1 MLQWPTGHCSFVEQP
16 KMEKPTKPPG
26 KLKAFLKS
34 LGPGLIT
41 GASDDDPSGIATY
54 SQVGAQFG
62 FSMLWTALITFP
74 LMAVIQEICARIGL
88 VTTNGLTTTLK
99 DHYPKW
105 VLWLMILFSFPAI
118 ILNIGADIA
127 SMGAAAHMLFP
138 QVAAFLFSSIFTLL
152 IIVAIIRYPYQKI
165 AAILKWFC
173 ITLLIY
179 LIVPFFTKFSWLDVL
194 KSTFVPKIQLNKNY
208 INMLV
213 AILGTTISPY
223 LFFWQAT
230 MESEDEKSGS
240 GPIVINKKVLTTMR
254 KDVDAGMFFSN
265 LVMFFIILTCGSVLY
280 PNGIR
285 QIDTVEQAAKAL
297 QPIAGNMAYWLF
309 AIGIVGTGFLAIPVL
324 SGSLSYMAAE
334 SFNWQEGL
342 DKKYFQAKPF
352 YGVIVLSTVVGL
364 LLNLLGI
371 SPIKALIYSGILYG
385 VTAPVIILIIMHISN
400 NKKIMGAH
408 VNSRWSNGWGYT
420 TLVLMSV
427 AAVALIYF
435 QFF

>member
-1 MLQWPTGHCSFVEQP
+1 
-16 KMEKPTKPPG
+16 
-26 KLKAFLKS
+26 
-34 LGPGLIT
+34 
-41 GASDDDPSGIATY
+41 
-54 SQVGAQFG
+54 
-62 FSMLWTALITFP
+62 
-74 LMAVIQEICARIGL
+74 
-88 VTTNGLTTTLK
+88 
-99 DHYPKW
+99 
-105 VLWLMILFSFPAI
+105 MILASFPAI

-138 QVAAFLFSSIFTLL
+138 QVAAFLFSSVFTLL

-165 AAILKWFC
+165 AAVLKWLC

-194 KSTFVPKIQLNKNY
+194 KSTFIPKIQLNKYY

-230 MESEDEKSGS
+230 MESEDEKSGA
-240 GPIVINKKVLTTMR
+240 GPIIINKKVLTTMR

-265 LVMFFIILTCGSVLY
+265 LVMFFIILTCGAVLY

-309 AIGIVGTGFLAIPVL
+309 AIGIIGTGFLAIPVL

-334 SFNWQEGL
+334 TFNWQEGL

-352 YGVIVLSTVVGL
+352 YGVIIVSTVVGL
-364 LLNLLGI
+364 LINLFGI
-371 SPIKALIYSGILYG
+371 SPIQGLIY
-385 VTAPVIILIIMHISN
+385 
-400 NKKIMGAH
+400 
-408 VNSRWSNGWGYT
+408 
-420 TLVLMSV
+420 
-427 AAVALIYF
+427 
-435 QFF
+435 

>member
-1 MLQWPTGHCSFVEQP
+1 MASHCIVTEQL
-16 KMEKPTKPPG
+16 KMAEPIKKQG
-26 KLKAFLKS
+26 KLRTFLKS

-152 IIVAIIRYPYQKI
+152 IIIAIIRYPYQKI

-194 KSTFVPKIQLNKNY
+194 KSTFIPKIQLNKNY

-230 MESEDEKSGS
+230 MESEDEKSGAS
-240 GPIVINKKVLTTMR
+240 PIVINKKVLTTMR

-265 LVMFFIILTCGSVLY
+265 LVMFFIILTCGAVLY

-352 YGVIVLSTVVGL
+352 YGVIILSTVVGL
-364 LLNLLGI
+364 LINLFGI
-371 SPIKALIYSGILYG
+371 SPIQGLIYSGILYG
-385 VTAPVIILIIMHISN
+385 LTAPVIILIIMHISN

-435 QFF
+435 QFFYA

>member
-1 MLQWPTGHCSFVEQP
+1 MAAGHFIAFERP
-16 KMEKPTKPPG
+16 KMDETKKRPG

-105 VLWLMILFSFPAI
+105 VLWLMIVFSFPAI

-138 QVAAFLFSSIFTLL
+138 GIAAFLFSTIFTVL
-152 IIVAIIRYPYQKI
+152 IIVSIIYYPYQKI
-165 AAILKWFC
+165 ASILKWFC

-194 KSTFVPKIQLNKNY
+194 KSTFIPRIQLNKNY

-230 MESEDEKSGS
+230 MESEDERSQNS
-240 GPIVINKKVLTTMR
+240 PVVINKKVLNTMR

-265 LVMFFIILTCGSVLY
+265 LVMFFIILTCGAVLY
-280 PNGIR
+280 PNNIR

-297 QPIAGNMAYWLF
+297 QPIAGDMAYWLF
-309 AIGIVGTGFLAIPVL
+309 AIGIIGTGFLAIPVL

-334 SFNWQEGL
+334 TFNWQEGL

-352 YGVIVLSTVVGL
+352 YGVIILSTVVGL
-364 LLNLLGI
+364 LINLFGI
-371 SPIKALIYSGILYG
+371 SPIQGLIYSGMLYG
-385 VTAPVIILIIMHISN
+385 VTAPVIILIVLHISN
-400 NKKIMGAH
+400 NKKIMGTH
-408 VNSRWSNGWGYT
+408 VNSRWSNFWGGL
-420 TLVLMSV
+420 TLLLMS
-427 AAVALIYF
+427 AAAIVLIYF
-435 QFF
+435 QFH

>member
-1 MLQWPTGHCSFVEQP
+1 MTEPIKKQ
-16 KMEKPTKPPG
+16 G

-88 VTTNGLTTTLK
+88 VTTNGLTTILK

-138 QVAAFLFSSIFTLL
+138 QVAAFLFSSVFTLL
-152 IIVAIIRYPYQKI
+152 IIIAIIRYPYQKI

-179 LIVPFFTKFSWLDVL
+179 LIVPFFTRFSWLEVF
-194 KSTFVPKIQLNKNY
+194 KSTFIPKIQLNKNY

-230 MESEDEKSGS
+230 MESEDEKSGV
-240 GPIVINKKVLTTMR
+240 GPVVINKKVLTTMR

-265 LVMFFIILTCGSVLY
+265 LVMFFIILTCGAVLY

-309 AIGIVGTGFLAIPVL
+309 AISIVGTGFLAIPVL

-352 YGVIVLSTVVGL
+352 YGVIIVSTVVGL
-364 LLNLLGI
+364 LINLFGI
-371 SPIKALIYSGILYG
+371 SPIQGLIYSGILYG
-385 VTAPVIILIIMHISN
+385 LTAPVIILIIMHISN

-435 QFF
+435 QFFD

>member
-1 MLQWPTGHCSFVEQP
+1 MAKSSKKQ
-16 KMEKPTKPPG
+16 G

-138 QVAAFLFSSIFTLL
+138 QVPSFLFSSVFTLL
-152 IIVAIIRYPYQKI
+152 IIVAIVRYPYQKI

-179 LIVPFFTKFSWLDVL
+179 LVVPFFTKFSWSEVL
-194 KSTFVPKIQLNKNY
+194 KSTFVPKIQLDKNY

-230 MESEDEKSGS
+230 MESEDEKSAAK
-240 GPIVINKKVLTTMR
+240 PIMINKKVLTTMR

-334 SFNWQEGL
+334 TFNWQEGL

-352 YGVIVLSTVVGL
+352 YGVIIVSTVVGL
-364 LLNLLGI
+364 LINLFGI
-371 SPIKALIYSGILYG
+371 SPIQGLIYSGILYG
-385 VTAPVIILIIMHISN
+385 LTAPVIILIIMHISN
-400 NKKIMGAH
+400 NKKIMGVH

-427 AAVALIYF
+427 AAVALIWF

>member
-1 MLQWPTGHCSFVEQP
+1 MANHCIVTEQP
-16 KMEKPTKPPG
+16 NMAEPIKKQG

-152 IIVAIIRYPYQKI
+152 IIVAIIRYPYQKT

-194 KSTFVPKIQLNKNY
+194 KSTFIPKIQLNKSY

-230 MESEDEKSGS
+230 MESEDEKSGA
-240 GPIVINKKVLTTMR
+240 GPVVINKKVLTTMR

-265 LVMFFIILTCGSVLY
+265 LVMFFIILTCGAVLY

-334 SFNWQEGL
+334 TFNWQEGL
-342 DKKYFQAKPF
+342 NKKYFQAKPF
-352 YGVIVLSTVVGL
+352 YGVIILSTVVGL
-364 LLNLLGI
+364 LINLFGI
-371 SPIKALIYSGILYG
+371 SPIQGLIYSGILYG
-385 VTAPVIILIIMHISN
+385 LTAPVIILIIMHISN

-408 VNSRWSNGWGYT
+408 VNSRWSNRWGYT
-420 TLVLMSV
+420 TLILMSV

>member
-1 MLQWPTGHCSFVEQP
+1 MAEPIKRQ
-16 KMEKPTKPPG
+16 G
-26 KLKAFLKS
+26 KLKTFLKS

-138 QVAAFLFSSIFTLL
+138 QIAAFLFSSIFTLL
-152 IIVAIIRYPYQKI
+152 MIVAIIRYPYKKI

-179 LIVPFFTKFSWLDVL
+179 LIVPFFTKFSWLEVL
-194 KSTFVPKIQLNKNY
+194 KSTFIAKIELNKNY

-230 MESEDEKSGS
+230 MESEGEKSS
-240 GPIVINKKVLTTMR
+240 VSSIVINKKVLTMMR

-265 LVMFFIILTCGSVLY
+265 LVMFFIILTCGAVLY

-297 QPIAGNMAYWLF
+297 QPIAGNMASWLF

-352 YGVIVLSTVVGL
+352 YGVIIISTVVGL
-364 LLNLLGI
+364 LINLFGI
-371 SPIKALIYSGILYG
+371 SPIQGLIYSGILYG
-385 VTAPVIILIIMHISN
+385 LTAPVIILIIMHISN

-420 TLVLMSV
+420 TFVLMSV
-427 AAVALIYF
+427 AAIALIYF

>member
-1 MLQWPTGHCSFVEQP
+1 
-16 KMEKPTKPPG
+16 
-26 KLKAFLKS
+26 
-34 LGPGLIT
+34 LIT

-105 VLWLMILFSFPAI
+105 VLWLMIVFSFPAI

-138 QVAAFLFSSIFTLL
+138 NIAAFLFSSIFTVL
-152 IIVAIIRYPYQKI
+152 IIVSIIYYPYQKI
-165 AAILKWFC
+165 ASILKWFC
-173 ITLLIY
+173 IVLLIY

-194 KSTFVPKIQLNKNY
+194 KSTFIPRIQLNKNH

-213 AILGTTISPY
+213 AILGTTISAY

-230 MESEDEKSGS
+230 MESEDERSQKS
-240 GPIVINKKVLTTMR
+240 PVIINKKVLTTMR

-265 LVMFFIILTCGSVLY
+265 LVMFFIILTCGAVLY
-280 PNGIR
+280 PNNIR

-309 AIGIVGTGFLAIPVL
+309 AIGIIGTGFLAIPVL

-334 SFNWQEGL
+334 TFNWQEGL

-352 YGVIVLSTVVGL
+352 YGVIILSTVVGL
-364 LLNLLGI
+364 LINLFGI
-371 SPIKALIYSGILYG
+371 SPIQGLIYSGILYG
-385 VTAPVIILIIMHISN
+385 VTAPVIILIVLHISN
-400 NKKIMGAH
+400 NKKIMGTH
-408 VNSRWSNGWGYT
+408 VNSRWSNFWGGA
-420 TLVLMSV
+420 TLLLMSV
-427 AAVALIYF
+427 AAIVLIYF
-435 QFF
+435 QFH

>member
-1 MLQWPTGHCSFVEQP
+1 MAGHCIVAEQP
-16 KMEKPTKPPG
+16 KMAERIKKQG
-26 KLKAFLKS
+26 RLKAFLKS

-62 FSMLWTALITFP
+62 FSMLWTALVTFP

-88 VTTNGLTTTLK
+88 VTTNGLTATLK
-99 DHYPKW
+99 DYYLRW

-138 QVAAFLFSSIFTLL
+138 QVAAFLFSSVFTLL

-179 LIVPFFTKFSWLDVL
+179 LIVPFFTKFSWLEVL
-194 KSTFVPKIQLNKNY
+194 KSTFIPKIQLNKNY

-230 MESEDEKSGS
+230 MESEDEKSGA
-240 GPIVINKKVLTTMR
+240 GPVVVNKKVLTTMR

-265 LVMFFIILTCGSVLY
+265 LVMFFIILTCGAVLY

-334 SFNWQEGL
+334 TFSWQEGL

-352 YGVIVLSTVVGL
+352 YGVIILSTIVGL
-364 LLNLLGI
+364 LINLFGI
-371 SPIKALIYSGILYG
+371 SPIQGLIYSGILYG
-385 VTAPVIILIIMHISN
+385 LTAPVIILIIMHISN
-400 NKKIMGAH
+400 NKKIMGVH

>member
-1 MLQWPTGHCSFVEQP
+1 MAGHCIVTERP
-16 KMEKPTKPPG
+16 KMAERIKKQG
-26 KLKAFLKS
+26 KLKTFLKS
-34 LGPGLIT
+34 LGPGLVT

-152 IIVAIIRYPYQKI
+152 IILSIIYYPYQKI
-165 AAILKWFC
+165 ASILKWFC

-179 LIVPFFTKFSWLDVL
+179 LIVPFFTKFSWLEVL
-194 KSTFVPKIQLNKNY
+194 KSTFIPKIQLNKNY

-230 MESEDEKSGS
+230 MESEDEKSGN

-265 LVMFFIILTCGSVLY
+265 LVMFFIILTCGAVLY

-309 AIGIVGTGFLAIPVL
+309 AIGIIGTGFLAIPVL

-352 YGVIVLSTVVGL
+352 YGVIILSTVVGL
-364 LLNLLGI
+364 LINLFGI
-371 SPIKALIYSGILYG
+371 SPIQGLIYSGILYG
-385 VTAPVIILIIMHISN
+385 LTAPVIILIIMHISN

-408 VNSRWSNGWGYT
+408 VNSRWSNAWGYT

-435 QFF
+435 QFV

>member
-1 MLQWPTGHCSFVEQP
+1 
-16 KMEKPTKPPG
+16 MEKPTKKPG
-26 KLKAFLKS
+26 KLKAFLRS

-152 IIVAIIRYPYQKI
+152 IILSIIYYPYQKI
-165 AAILKWFC
+165 ASILKWFC

-179 LIVPFFTKFSWLDVL
+179 LVVPFFTKFSWLEVL
-194 KSTFVPKIQLNKNY
+194 RSTFIPKIQFNKGY

-230 MESEDEKSGS
+230 MESEDERSGS
-240 GPIVINKKVLTTMR
+240 GSIVINKKVLTTMR

-265 LVMFFIILTCGSVLY
+265 LVMFFIILTCGAVLY

-334 SFNWQEGL
+334 TFNWQEGL

-352 YGVIVLSTVVGL
+352 YGVIILSTVVGL
-364 LLNLLGI
+364 LLNLLGV
-371 SPIKALIYSGILYG
+371 SPIKALVYSGILYG
-385 VTAPVIILIIMHISN
+385 LTAPVIILIIMHISN
-400 NKKIMGAH
+400 NKKIMGSH

-427 AAVALIYF
+427 AAITLIYF

>member
-1 MLQWPTGHCSFVEQP
+1 MAGWPLQLYRTA
-16 KMEKPTKPPG
+16 KMEKPIKKSG
-26 KLKAFLKS
+26 KLKAFLQS

-138 QVAAFLFSSIFTLL
+138 HIAAFLFSSLFTLL
-152 IIVAIIRYPYQKI
+152 IILSIIYYPYQKI
-165 AAILKWFC
+165 ASILKWFC

-179 LIVPFFTKFSWLDVL
+179 LIVPFFTKFSWLEVL
-194 KSTFVPKIQLNKNY
+194 KSTFIPKIQLNKNY

-230 MESEDEKSGS
+230 MESEDEKSGA
-240 GPIVINKKVLTTMR
+240 GPVVINKKALTAMR

-265 LVMFFIILTCGSVLY
+265 LVMFFIILTCGAVLY

-309 AIGIVGTGFLAIPVL
+309 AIGIIGTGFLAIPVL

-334 SFNWQEGL
+334 TFNWQEGL

-352 YGVIVLSTVVGL
+352 YGVIILSTVVGL
-364 LLNLLGI
+364 LINLFGI
-371 SPIKALIYSGILYG
+371 SPIQGLIYSGILYG
-385 VTAPVIILIIMHISN
+385 LTAPVIILIIMHISN
-400 NKKIMGAH
+400 NKKIMGKH
-408 VNSRWSNGWGYT
+408 VNSRWSNGWGYIT
-420 TLVLMSV
+420 FVLMSI
-427 AAVALIYF
+427 AAVALIWF
-435 QFF
+435 QFFH

>member
-1 MLQWPTGHCSFVEQP
+1 
-16 KMEKPTKPPG
+16 MEKSTKKEG
-26 KLKAFLKS
+26 KLKTFLKS

-138 QVAAFLFSSIFTLL
+138 QVAAFLFSSVFTLL
-152 IIVAIIRYPYQKI
+152 IIVAIIRYPYQRI

-179 LIVPFFTKFSWLDVL
+179 LIVPFFTKFSWLEVL
-194 KSTFVPKIQLNKNY
+194 KSTIIPKIQLNKNY

-230 MESEDEKSGS
+230 MESEDEKSGT
-240 GPIVINKKVLTTMR
+240 GPIMINKKVLTTMR

-265 LVMFFIILTCGSVLY
+265 LVMFFIILTCGAVLY

-309 AIGIVGTGFLAIPVL
+309 AIGIIGTGFLAIPVL

-334 SFNWQEGL
+334 TFDWREGL

-352 YGVIVLSTVVGL
+352 YGVIILSTIVGL

-371 SPIKALIYSGILYG
+371 SPIQALIYSGILYG

-427 AAVALIYF
+427 AAVALLYF